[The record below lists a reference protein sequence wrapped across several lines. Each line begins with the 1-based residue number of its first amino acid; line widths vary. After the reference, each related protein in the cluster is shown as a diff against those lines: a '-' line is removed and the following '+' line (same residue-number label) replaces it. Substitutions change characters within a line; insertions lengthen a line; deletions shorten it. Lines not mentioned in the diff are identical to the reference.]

1 MEKKEKVEME
11 YKRNGDEKKLN
22 LKWNIKRNWNEKNS

>member
-11 YKRNGDEKKLN
+11 YKRNGVEKKVKFEMEYKKKL
-22 LKWNIKRNWNEKNS
+22 E

>member
-11 YKRNGDEKKLN
+11 YKRNGDEKKVKFEMEYKKKL
-22 LKWNIKRNWNEKNS
+22 E